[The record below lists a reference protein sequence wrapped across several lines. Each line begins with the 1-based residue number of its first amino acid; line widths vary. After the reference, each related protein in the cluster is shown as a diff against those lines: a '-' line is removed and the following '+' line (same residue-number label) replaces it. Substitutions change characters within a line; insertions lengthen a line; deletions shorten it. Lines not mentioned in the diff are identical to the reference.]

1 MIKLSTTSWIFLI
14 IGIFGILVLSLN
26 VAESQQSQEQDQLN
40 EEIALVQ
47 KRLGKYP
54 VQQISAQKEELES
67 QMAEAESQ
75 LKVDKVGLYWS
86 TESIE
91 ASDALF
97 EVAEASLTEVT
108 GISSPGVT
116 TEELE
121 GVTFS
126 VLPLTVTIEGDVLN
140 LVAFIYKWTHEYPT
154 GVVQSVAITVPEVT
168 EEEEEAEAEAEGAAA
183 ETEEEKPSATIDLLI
198 YSYEGD

>member
-1 MIKLSTTSWIFLI
+1 MIKKLSTTSWIFLT

-26 VAESQQSQEQDQLN
+26 VAYAQQSQEQSQLN
-40 EEIALVQ
+40 EELAQAQL
-47 KRLGKYP
+47 RLKKYP
-54 VQQISAQKEELES
+54 AQQISSQKSELES
-67 QMAEAESQ
+67 RLAEAELQ
-75 LKVDKVGLYWS
+75 LKVTKVGLYWS

-97 EVAEASLTEVT
+97 ELAEASYVEVT
-108 GISSPGVT
+108 GISSPGLT

-140 LVAFIYKWTHEYPT
+140 LIDFIYKWTHEYPT
-154 GVVQSVAITVPEVT
+154 GVVQSVEITVPEVT
-168 EEEEEAEAEAEGAAA
+168 EEEEEETEEA
-183 ETEEEKPSATIDLLI
+183 EEEKPSATISLLL
-198 YSYEGD
+198 YSYEDN

>member
-54 VQQISAQKEELES
+54 AQQISAQKEELES
-67 QMAEAESQ
+67 RMAEAESQ

-121 GVTFS
+121 GATFS

-140 LVAFIYKWTHEYPT
+140 LVDFVYKWTHEYPT
-154 GVVQSVAITVPEVT
+154 GVVQSVAITVPEPP
-168 EEEEEAEAEAEGAAA
+168 EEEEEVEGAAA
-183 ETEEEKPSATIDLLI
+183 ATETEEEKPSATINLLI

>member
-47 KRLGKYP
+47 KRLMKYP
-54 VQQISAQKEELES
+54 AQQISAQKEELES
-67 QMAEAESQ
+67 QMAKAESQ
-75 LKVDKVGLYWS
+75 LKVAKVGLYWS

-140 LVAFIYKWTHEYPT
+140 LVDFVYKWTHEYPT

-168 EEEEEAEAEAEGAAA
+168 EEEEEVEGAAT
-183 ETEEEKPSATIDLLI
+183 ETEEEKPSATINLLI